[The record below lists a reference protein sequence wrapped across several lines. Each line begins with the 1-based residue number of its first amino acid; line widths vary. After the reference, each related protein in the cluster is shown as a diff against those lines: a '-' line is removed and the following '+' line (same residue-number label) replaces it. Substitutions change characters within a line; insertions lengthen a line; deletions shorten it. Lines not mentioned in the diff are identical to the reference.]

1 MLNISYQNIKLCL
14 LQYEKT
20 NALVDVYKTITVDK
34 YFNFDF
40 TNYIG
45 FTGTISGIRCCLLY
59 IRNKNDVGS
68 ILTSIYDR

>member
-14 LQYEKT
+14 IQYEKT
-20 NALVDVYKTITVDK
+20 NALVDIIKTITVDK

-45 FTGTISGIRCCLLY
+45 FTRAISGIRCC
-59 IRNKNDVGS
+59 
-68 ILTSIYDR
+68 